1 MKKRKQASSISGGIF
16 LIGLGLLMIT
26 GWWWP
31 GILVV
36 IGLSG
41 GAEQI
46 FRGRTSSGIW
56 TIVTLCGIALVF
68 TIIQST
74 DVTWG
79 IIGPFILIALGVIAL
94 VRVVFLKDDVE
105 GKSMLD
111 EVPDEVPEEHT

>member
-1 MKKRKQASSISGGIF
+1 MDRRKQASSVSGGIF
-16 LIGLGLLMIT
+16 LIGLGMLMIT

-36 IGLSG
+36 VGLSG

-56 TIVTLCGIALVF
+56 TIVVLCGIALVF
-68 TIIQST
+68 TLVQST

-79 IIGPFILIALGVIAL
+79 IIGPFILIALGVITL
-94 VRVVFLKDDVE
+94 VRVFVLKDLVE
-105 GKSMLD
+105 REVLSEEISD
-111 EVPDEVPEEHT
+111 EQI

>member
-1 MKKRKQASSISGGIF
+1 MDRRKQASGISGGIF
-16 LIGLGLLMIT
+16 LIGLGILMLT

-46 FRGRTSSGIW
+46 FRGRTNSGIW
-56 TIVTLCGIALVF
+56 TLAIFLGLALAFTL
-68 TIIQST
+68 IQST

-94 VRVVFLKDDVE
+94 VRVFYLKDDFEEEEAGVE
-105 GKSMLD
+105 ATDLSQD
-111 EVPDEVPEEHT
+111 

>member
-1 MKKRKQASSISGGIF
+1 MDRRKQASSISGGIF
-16 LIGLGLLMIT
+16 LIGLGMLMIT

-36 IGLSG
+36 VGLSG

-79 IIGPFILIALGVIAL
+79 IIGPFILIALGVITL
-94 VRVVFLKDDVE
+94 VRIFYLKDE
-105 GKSMLD
+105 
-111 EVPDEVPEEHT
+111 PEEYFVAEETPLMEE

>member
-1 MKKRKQASSISGGIF
+1 MDRRKQASGISGGIF
-16 LIGLGLLMIT
+16 LIGLGILMIT

-68 TIIQST
+68 TIVQST

-94 VRVVFLKDDVE
+94 VRVFFLR
-105 GKSMLD
+105 D
-111 EVPDEVPEEHT
+111 EVMEEAIVEEASDEPI

>member
-1 MKKRKQASSISGGIF
+1 MDRRKQASGISGGIF
-16 LIGLGLLMIT
+16 LIGLGILMIT

-56 TIVTLCGIALVF
+56 TIVFFVGIALIF
-68 TIIQST
+68 TIVQST
-74 DVTWG
+74 DVSWG
-79 IIGPFILIALGVIAL
+79 IIGPFILIALGVITL
-94 VRVVFLKDDVE
+94 VRIFYLKDGGEDVI
-105 GKSMLD
+105 
-111 EVPDEVPEEHT
+111 EVKETNI